1 MREFFA
7 DCAIQGVV
15 DMRQKGKWIL
25 LIAALGLILLL
36 NLQGKDATMALSNKV
51 SAFLQAVFPDDS
63 AWIAANIRKLG
74 HIMEY
79 FLLGFACYCCFGW
92 KCLVCCT
99 VFSVLDQCFKELI
112 PVRHFDS
119 TDLPYDM
126 LGYVL
131 GACAGWVG
139 KKIKEKRRK

>member
-1 MREFFA
+1 
-7 DCAIQGVV
+7 
-15 DMRQKGKWIL
+15 MRQKGKWIL
-25 LIAALGLILLL
+25 LMAAVGLILML

-51 SAFLQAVFPDDS
+51 GDILQAVFPDDS
-63 AWIAANIRKLG
+63 AWISANIRKLG
-74 HIMEY
+74 HTMEY

-92 KCLVCCT
+92 KGLRYCAY
-99 VFSVLDQCFKELI
+99 FSVLDQCFKELI
-112 PVRHFDS
+112 PVRYFDS

-131 GACAGWVG
+131 GTCAGWVG

>member
-1 MREFFA
+1 
-7 DCAIQGVV
+7 
-15 DMRQKGKWIL
+15 MRQKGKWIL

-51 SAFLQAVFPDDS
+51 SDILQAVFPDDS

-74 HIMEY
+74 HTMEY

-92 KCLVCCT
+92 KGLVCCAY
-99 VFSVLDQCFKELI
+99 FSVLDQCFKELI

-131 GACAGWVG
+131 GTCAGWVG

>member
-1 MREFFA
+1 
-7 DCAIQGVV
+7 
-15 DMRQKGKWIL
+15 
-25 LIAALGLILLL
+25 
-36 NLQGKDATMALSNKV
+36 MALSDKV
-51 SAFLQAVFPDDS
+51 SNILEAVFKVDPV
-63 AWIAANIRKLG
+63 WIETHIRKLG
-74 HIMEY
+74 HTIEY

-92 KCLVCCT
+92 KGLICCA

-131 GACAGWVG
+131 GTCAGWVG

>member
-1 MREFFA
+1 M
-7 DCAIQGVV
+7 
-15 DMRQKGKWIL
+15 KNGKARWYL
-25 LIAALGLILLL
+25 LMAALGLILLL

-74 HIMEY
+74 HTMEY

-92 KCLVCCT
+92 KGLRYCAY
-99 VFSVLDQCFKELI
+99 FSVLDQCLKELL
-112 PVRHFDS
+112 PVRYFDA

-131 GACAGWVG
+131 GTCAGWVG

>member
-1 MREFFA
+1 M
-7 DCAIQGVV
+7 
-15 DMRQKGKWIL
+15 KNGKAKWYL
-25 LIAALGLILLL
+25 LMAALGLILLL

-74 HIMEY
+74 HTMEF
-79 FLLGFACYCCFGW
+79 FLLGITCYCCFGR
-92 KCLVCCT
+92 KGLICCAF
-99 VFSVLDQCFKELI
+99 FSVLDQCFKELI

-131 GACAGWVG
+131 GTCAGWVG

>member
-1 MREFFA
+1 
-7 DCAIQGVV
+7 
-15 DMRQKGKWIL
+15 MRQKVKWCL

-36 NLQGKDATMALSNKV
+36 NLQGKDATMALSDKV
-51 SAFLQAVFPDDS
+51 GNILEAVFKVDS
-63 AWIAANIRKLG
+63 LWIGTHIRKLG
-74 HIMEY
+74 HTMEY

-92 KCLVCCT
+92 KGLLFCA

-112 PVRHFDS
+112 PVRYFDA

-131 GACAGWVG
+131 GTCAGWVG

>member
-1 MREFFA
+1 M
-7 DCAIQGVV
+7 
-15 DMRQKGKWIL
+15 
-25 LIAALGLILLL
+25 AAVGLILML

-51 SAFLQAVFPDDS
+51 SDILQAVFPDDS

-74 HIMEY
+74 HTMEY

-92 KCLVCCT
+92 KGLRYCAY
-99 VFSVLDQCFKELI
+99 FSVLDQCLKELL
-112 PVRHFDS
+112 PVRYFDA

-131 GACAGWVG
+131 GTCAGWVG

>member
-1 MREFFA
+1 M
-7 DCAIQGVV
+7 
-15 DMRQKGKWIL
+15 
-25 LIAALGLILLL
+25 AAVGLILML
-36 NLQGKDATMALSNKV
+36 NLQGKDETMALSNKV
-51 SAFLQAVFPDDS
+51 SAFLQTVFPDDS

-74 HIMEY
+74 HPMEY

-92 KCLVCCT
+92 KGLRYCAY
-99 VFSVLDQCFKELI
+99 FSVLDQCLKELL
-112 PVRHFDS
+112 PVRYFDA

-131 GACAGWVG
+131 GTCAGWIG

>member
-1 MREFFA
+1 
-7 DCAIQGVV
+7 
-15 DMRQKGKWIL
+15 MRQKVKWCL

-36 NLQGKDATMALSNKV
+36 NLQGKDATMALSDKV
-51 SAFLQAVFPDDS
+51 GNILEAVFKVDS
-63 AWIAANIRKLG
+63 LWIGTHIRKLG
-74 HIMEY
+74 HTMEY

-92 KCLVCCT
+92 KGLLFCAF
-99 VFSVLDQCFKELI
+99 FSVLDQCFKELI

-131 GACAGWVG
+131 GCCVGWVG
-139 KKIKEKRRK
+139 KKIREKRRK

>member
-1 MREFFA
+1 MRIPCRKRSSACF
-7 DCAIQGVV
+7 
-15 DMRQKGKWIL
+15 MKNGKAKWYL
-25 LIAALGLILLL
+25 LMAALGLILLL

-74 HIMEY
+74 HTMEY
-79 FLLGFACYCCFGW
+79 FLFGFACYCCFGR
-92 KCLVCCT
+92 KGLICCAF
-99 VFSVLDQCFKELI
+99 FSVLDQCFKELI

-131 GACAGWVG
+131 GTCAGWVG

>member
-1 MREFFA
+1 M
-7 DCAIQGVV
+7 
-15 DMRQKGKWIL
+15 
-25 LIAALGLILLL
+25 AAVGLILML
-36 NLQGKDATMALSNKV
+36 NLQGKDETMALSNKV

-74 HIMEY
+74 HTMEY

-92 KCLVCCT
+92 KGLRYCAY
-99 VFSVLDQCFKELI
+99 FSVLDQCLKELL
-112 PVRHFDS
+112 PVRYFDA

-131 GACAGWVG
+131 GTCAGWIG

>member
-1 MREFFA
+1 
-7 DCAIQGVV
+7 
-15 DMRQKGKWIL
+15 MRQKVKWFL

-51 SAFLQAVFPDDS
+51 CDIFRTVFKIDS
-63 AWIAANIRKLG
+63 TWINTHIRKVG

-92 KCLVCCT
+92 KGLIYCAAL
-99 VFSVLDQCFKELI
+99 SVLDQCFKELI
-112 PVRHFDS
+112 PVRYFDA
-119 TDLPYDM
+119 TDLPYDV
-126 LGYVL
+126 LGYVP
-131 GACAGWVG
+131 GCCVGWVG

>member
-1 MREFFA
+1 MRSPCRKQSSACF
-7 DCAIQGVV
+7 
-15 DMRQKGKWIL
+15 MKNGKAKWYL
-25 LIAALGLILLL
+25 LMAALGLILLL

-51 SAFLQAVFPDDS
+51 SAFLQTVFPDDS

-74 HIMEY
+74 HTMEY
-79 FLLGFACYCCFGW
+79 FLLGLACYGCFGW
-92 KCLVCCT
+92 KGLICCAY
-99 VFSVLDQCFKELI
+99 FSVLDQCFKELI

-131 GACAGWVG
+131 GTCAGWVG

>member
-1 MREFFA
+1 M
-7 DCAIQGVV
+7 
-15 DMRQKGKWIL
+15 
-25 LIAALGLILLL
+25 AAVGLILML
-36 NLQGKDATMALSNKV
+36 NLQGKDETMALSNKV

-74 HIMEY
+74 HTMEY
-79 FLLGFACYCCFGW
+79 FLLGFACYCCIGW
-92 KCLVCCT
+92 KGLRYCAY
-99 VFSVLDQCFKELI
+99 FSVLDQCLKELL
-112 PVRHFDS
+112 PVRYFDV

-131 GACAGWVG
+131 GACAGWIG

>member
-1 MREFFA
+1 M
-7 DCAIQGVV
+7 
-15 DMRQKGKWIL
+15 KNGKAKWYL
-25 LIAALGLILLL
+25 LMAALGLILLL
-36 NLQGKDATMALSNKV
+36 NLQGKDETMALSNKV

-63 AWIAANIRKLG
+63 AWIAVNIRKLG
-74 HIMEY
+74 HTMEY

-92 KCLVCCT
+92 KGLRYCAY
-99 VFSVLDQCFKELI
+99 FSVLDQCLKELL
-112 PVRHFDS
+112 PVRYFDA

-131 GACAGWVG
+131 GTCAGWIG

>member
-1 MREFFA
+1 
-7 DCAIQGVV
+7 
-15 DMRQKGKWIL
+15 MRQKGKWIL

-51 SAFLQAVFPDDS
+51 SDILQAVFPDDS

-74 HIMEY
+74 HTMEY

-92 KCLVCCT
+92 KGLRYCAY
-99 VFSVLDQCFKELI
+99 FSVLDQCLKELL
-112 PVRHFDS
+112 PVRYFDA

-131 GACAGWVG
+131 GTCAGWVG